1 MHVPDRC
8 FRMAR
13 IHVAVWCFLDR
24 WFSLRRWSPFRIPEA
39 LRGRRIAIGGLRA
52 CRREDACHV
61 FLLFLPE
68 IDGGHAHQGSFSSM
82 TGSPLGCPESIDSA
96 GLTGFPSLPR
106 LESRMGPTA
115 WNTRLACLLIAC
127 LTVSLIGPLIAG
139 DMRPLQACLFIL
151 GLYILKVT
159 AAAIWSTR
167 FSGRDARPDRLPFVS
182 VLIPA
187 RNEEQV
193 IATTIAEV
201 AAQDYCGPNGR
212 PGFEILA
219 IDDASTDGTGAILSS
234 LTTRYS
240 QLRVLTRRAVQGG
253 GKAAALNAAL
263 PLCRGEV
270 IVVFDADILIAR
282 DFLRTLVSALPPAVA
297 GVQARVRIYNRDEHF
312 LAACQDDE
320 FAAFHKVMQLG
331 RDALDGAVGLG
342 GQGQA
347 VWAAALRRVGGWHTG
362 ASTEDLDLTV
372 RLVLAG
378 FRVRFCPQAVVWQEG
393 VTSLLGLFRQRRRW
407 AVGNLRVC
415 FAYLWPLL
423 GARVA
428 LRRRLDYAVYLASI
442 LTPFW
447 LLLSYLVLNARL
459 LFHLRPVLSLAP
471 IYIVVSAV
479 AYFPLLLTG
488 LWGEVTR
495 SPLDLLWRVVR
506 LWGYSFLWIPIG
518 LSAIWQT
525 LVVRTPVWDKTAHA
539 GLRGGERFLI
549 GQSAVDGDG

>member
-1 MHVPDRC
+1 
-8 FRMAR
+8 
-13 IHVAVWCFLDR
+13 
-24 WFSLRRWSPFRIPEA
+24 
-39 LRGRRIAIGGLRA
+39 
-52 CRREDACHV
+52 
-61 FLLFLPE
+61 
-68 IDGGHAHQGSFSSM
+68 M
-82 TGSPLGCPESIDSA
+82 TAWRQGCPESIGSV
-96 GLTGFPSLPR
+96 GLKEVSSLAYP
-106 LESRMGPTA
+106 EPAIGPTT
-115 WNTRLACLLIAC
+115 WNTGLASVLIAC
-127 LTVSLIGPLIAG
+127 LTVILIGPLIIG
-139 DMRPLQACLFIL
+139 DMRPLQVSLFIL

-167 FSGRDARPDRLPFVS
+167 VSAKEANPGHLPFVS

-201 AAQDYCGPNGR
+201 AAQDYCGTDGR
-212 PGFEILA
+212 PRFEILA

-234 LTTRYS
+234 LSACYG
-240 QLRVLTRRAVQGG
+240 QLRVLTRRAIDRG

-263 PLCRGEV
+263 PLCRGDV

-282 DFLRTLVSALPPAVA
+282 DFLRTLLSALNPAIA
-297 GVQARVRIYNRDEHF
+297 GVQARVRIYNRNEHP

-320 FAAFHKVMQLG
+320 FAAFHKVTQLG

-378 FRVRFCPQAVVWQEG
+378 QRVRFCPQAVVWQEG
-393 VTSLLGLFRQRRRW
+393 VTSLRALFRQRRRW
-407 AVGNLRVC
+407 AMGNLRVC
-415 FAYLWPLL
+415 FTYLWPLI
-423 GARVA
+423 GAPIA
-428 LRRRLDYAVYLASI
+428 LHRRLDYAVYLTSI

-447 LLLSYLVLNARL
+447 LLLSYLVLNMRL
-459 LFHLRPVLSLAP
+459 LFHQQSALGLAP
-471 IYIVVSAV
+471 VYIVVSAV

-495 SPLDLLWRVVR
+495 SPLDLIWRVAR

-518 LSAIWQT
+518 LAAMWQT
-525 LVVRTPVWDKTAHA
+525 VVVRTPVWDKTPHA
-539 GLRGGERFLI
+539 GLQRGERLLI
-549 GQSAVDGDG
+549 GQGAVDGDA